1 MDGNFVVI
9 DLETT
14 GLDPISDQ
22 IIEVGLVRL
31 EQSEITEKYH
41 TLVHSGQPLPL
52 RIKRLTGLDDGDLT
66 HAPAISGVMQEI
78 MDFIGDSDIAGH
90 NVRFDLGFLAAARGL
105 PLRNRAY
112 DTLELARLVAPGAP
126 TYRLEALCTKF
137 NIKNAAVHRALSD
150 ATATAQLL
158 VKLLQKLREMNAEI
172 LTYLNKLLREARSEW
187 HEYLNIVFIELIKN
201 FPDRKISTLKYWHR
215 INDQNDQNRERSS
228 GKTRLELKEKDAKAL
243 LKKGGSLS
251 EFLPSYEYRPQQ
263 EAMVVEVIR
272 AINEEKYLL
281 MEAGTGVGK
290 SMAYLIPAVLWS
302 LLNNERVLVATHTI
316 NLQEQL
322 WFKDIPLLAK
332 IINKPFRV
340 AMAKGRQNYICLR
353 RWLAVLDDPHWQ
365 EEATFYAKVLTWLAV
380 TETGDR
386 SEINVFSGEEDYW
399 FAICGEADGC
409 LGSRCHYQKD
419 CFVNKARKAA
429 EEADLII
436 TNHSLL
442 FSDIRAENRVLPAY
456 GPLIIDEAHHL
467 EESATTHL
475 GKQFSQRSVNRWLS
489 MAGKAMNKLAEKAPP
504 RDGPKWF
511 QAIKD
516 AQTTKLEVT
525 EAVRLFF
532 KLMHEIMAD
541 SLAGGDSEYSRLSFR
556 LPFSDDLYNELLISG
571 EKCIELMRKLTE
583 EIKYCAGLMELW
595 AISEEAWAG
604 PSRDIAQISQSGKA
618 ITDDFRFILENK
630 DENYVYWAE
639 LELYTR
645 GQVRNCTLT
654 ASPIDV
660 GMLLYEKF
668 FANKKN
674 VIFTSATLT
683 VNGSFD
689 HFIERNGL
697 NNLTSEMLM
706 QSQFDSPFAYNSQA
720 LLCINRDLPVQGSV
734 PEDIYMER
742 LENALFKLIK
752 ATGGRTLVLFTS
764 HRTLRE
770 TYRRLKPRLEVL
782 DICLLGHGI
791 DGSRSKILEE
801 FKTDGKTAL
810 FGASSFWEGVD
821 VPGEALTCVIMVKLP
836 FMSPSVPVIEA
847 RLKDLA
853 RKNRDGFKVLSVPQ
867 AVIRFKQ
874 GFGRLIRSS
883 SDRGCVIVLER
894 RILDKSYGRH
904 FLISLPLNTHFR
916 GGIDLISKKMLEWM
930 KDNIESNMLFVNTWK
945 DVNLNKSAHLNSI

>member
-1 MDGNFVVI
+1 MDGNFVII
-9 DLETT
+9 DIETT
-14 GLDPISDQ
+14 GLDPASDK
-22 IIEVGLVRL
+22 IIEVGLIRL
-31 EQSEITEKYH
+31 EQGEITEKYH
-41 TLVHSGQPLPL
+41 TLVHPGQPLPL
-52 RIKRLTGLDDGDLT
+52 RIKRLTGLDDEDLAR
-66 HAPAISGVMQEI
+66 APEISCVMQGI
-78 MDFIGDSDIAGH
+78 IDFIGDSDVAGH
-90 NVRFDLGFLAAARGL
+90 NVQFDLSFLAAVRGML
-105 PLRNRAY
+105 FPNRVY

-126 TYRLEALCTKF
+126 TYRLGALCAAF
-137 NIKNAAVHRALSD
+137 NINNAAAHRALDD

-158 VKLLQKLREMNAEI
+158 LVLLKKFREMNVEV

-187 HEYLNIVFIELIKN
+187 HGYLSIMLKELIKA
-201 FPDRKISTLKYWHR
+201 FPDRKISTLKYWR
-215 INDQNDQNRERSS
+215 RKNDQEDQGSEHGTEKR
-228 GKTRLELKEKDAKAL
+228 RLPLNEKDTVSL
-243 LKKGGSLS
+243 LKKGGNLS
-251 EFLPSYEYRPQQ
+251 KFLPAYEYRPQQ
-263 EAMVVEVIR
+263 EAMVVEVTR
-272 AINEEKYLL
+272 AINEKKYLL

-302 LLNNERVLVATHTI
+302 RLNNERVLVATHTI

-322 WFKDIPLLAK
+322 WHKDIPLLAK
-332 IINKPFRV
+332 IINKPFRA

-353 RWLAVLDDPHWQ
+353 RWLAVLDDHHWP
-365 EEATFYAKVLTWLAV
+365 EEAAFYAKVLTWLSV
-380 TETGDR
+380 TGTGDR
-386 SEINVFSGEEDYW
+386 SEINVFSSEEDYW

-409 LGSRCHYQKD
+409 LGSRCYYQKD
-419 CFVNKARKAA
+419 CFVNRARKTA

-436 TNHSLL
+436 TNHSML
-442 FSDIRAENRVLPAY
+442 FSDIRMENRVLPAY

-467 EESATTHL
+467 EESATAHL

-489 MAGKAMNKLAEKAPP
+489 AAGKALNKLMEKAPP

-511 QAIKD
+511 QAIRD
-516 AQTTKLEVT
+516 AQATKLEVT
-525 EAVRLFF
+525 EAARLFF
-532 KLMHEIMAD
+532 KLMHDIVANKL
-541 SLAGGDSEYSRLSFR
+541 SGGDVEYSRLSFR
-556 LPFSDDLYNELLISG
+556 LPCSDDLYGELLISG
-571 EKCIELMRKLTE
+571 EKCLELMRKLTD

-604 PSRDIAQISQSGKA
+604 PSRDIAQIGQSGA
-618 ITDDFRFILENK
+618 VLAGDFRFILEK
-630 DENYVYWAE
+630 EDDNYVYWAE

-660 GMLLYEKF
+660 GALLHEKF
-668 FANKKN
+668 LVNKN
-674 VIFTSATLT
+674 IIIFTSATLT
-683 VNGSFD
+683 VNGSFE

-697 NNLTSEMLM
+697 NYLQIEMLM

-720 LLCINRDLPVQGSV
+720 LLCVNRDLPVQGTV
-734 PEDIYMER
+734 PEDIYIER
-742 LENALFKLIK
+742 LENALFKLIE

-770 TYRRLKPRLEVL
+770 TYRRLKPKLEAQ

-801 FKTDGKTAL
+801 FKAGGKTAL

-853 RKNRDGFKVLSVPQ
+853 GKNRDGFKALSIPQ

-883 SDRGCVIVLER
+883 SDRGCVIVLDS

-904 FLISLPLNTHFR
+904 FLISLPVNTHFR
-916 GGIDLISKKMLEWM
+916 GGTDLVSRKITEWM
-930 KDNIESNMLFVNTWK
+930 EKNTESMLFVNTWK
-945 DVNLNKSAHLNSI
+945 EVKLNKLAHLNGI